1 MPKFVFDPKAVAV
14 RKEVRAQDKKASDLD
29 PPAVH
34 RESGPVPV
42 RPVPAS
48 NWGQVRFAV
57 VVRPSLAF
65 SSMECTVDVSLP
77 VADLTSAMVPAVV
90 EELKKVIED
99 EVAGYLP
106 EIQAALV
113 TLGEWRQTTEAGMR
127 GRGR

>member
-14 RKEVRAQDKKASDLD
+14 RREVRAQDKKASDLD

-48 NWGQVRFAV
+48 NWGQVRLAV

-77 VADLTSAMVPAVV
+77 VADLTPAMVPAVV
-90 EELKKVIED
+90 EELKAVLESEI
-99 EVAGYLP
+99 AAYLP
-106 EIQAALV
+106 EVKDVLV
-113 TLGEWRQTTEAGMR
+113 QLGEWRMDKEQSMR